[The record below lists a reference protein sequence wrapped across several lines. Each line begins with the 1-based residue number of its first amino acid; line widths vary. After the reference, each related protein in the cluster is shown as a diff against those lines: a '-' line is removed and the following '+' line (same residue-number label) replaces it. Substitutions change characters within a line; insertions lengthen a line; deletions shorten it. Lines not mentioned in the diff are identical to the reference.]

1 MVLSCLTPKPG
12 PILGAVRGTF
22 LAGGQPGWL
31 SFLSTVFWGVV
42 AAVPTAGD
50 PKRCP
55 SVVRGAWCVW
65 GPFQKPP
72 SAAGAVLPVPV
83 CHSGPELGE
92 EKGEAAGSWWVVV
105 CFN

>member
-55 SVVRGAWCVW
+55 SMVRGAWCVW
-65 GPFQKPP
+65 SPFQKPP
-72 SAAGAVLPVPV
+72 CNRGSAPCPRVP
-83 CHSGPELGE
+83 LGE

>member
-1 MVLSCLTPKPG
+1 MVLSCLPQNQVPFWG
-12 PILGAVRGTF
+12 LCGVHMALSWQRGS
-22 LAGGQPGWL
+22 QDEL

-55 SVVRGAWCVW
+55 SMVRGAWCVW
-65 GPFQKPP
+65 SPFQKPP
-72 SAAGAVLPVPV
+72 CNRGSAPCPRVP
-83 CHSGPELGE
+83 LGE